1 MTSTLGAHVSGTTGN
16 KILEKE
22 KIRKYLKIVG
32 TRNQK
37 LQGISLPPG
46 DGILW
51 FHGHGSGCL
60 RGCWSQNWIVIFV
73 YVHGLLTSLWFLCI
87 IYCFGSEKMEFLL
100 LKIFYI

>member
-1 MTSTLGAHVSGTTGN
+1 MFRERQVT
-16 KILEKE
+16 KFWKKE
-22 KIRKYLKIVG
+22 KNRKYKYLKIAG

-60 RGCWSQNWIVIFV
+60 RGCWSQNWIVIFMD
-73 YVHGLLTSLWFLCI
+73 Y
-87 IYCFGSEKMEFLL
+87 
-100 LKIFYI
+100 